1 MSESDLIQLA
11 MIILL
16 GILAQWIGWRIR
28 LPSILVLLVFGI
40 LAGPVFGLLH
50 IDAIFGELLFPV
62 VSFSVA
68 LILFEGGLSL
78 RLSELREV
86 GRIVWNL
93 VTIGALVVWIILAAA
108 AYYVLRLSLPLA
120 ILLGATLIV
129 SGPTVVLPLLVHVR
143 PAHRL
148 GSILKWEGIVID
160 PIGATLAVL
169 VLEVILSG
177 EPGSAIGMIA
187 LGVLK
192 AVLSGG
198 LIGLVGAGLIVLLI
212 RRHLLPE
219 FLQNPT
225 AFVLVIA
232 AFALSNHFQEESG
245 LLAVTLMGVLLAN
258 QKLVDIR
265 HIVEFKE
272 NLRVLLLSGLFILLA
287 ARVNLADLLAE
298 LKIAGLIFLL
308 AAILIAR
315 PLSVFLSTI
324 GSGLSLRERLFLSWI
339 APRGIVAASVASVFV
354 LLLSER
360 GVSGAERLSPIT
372 FLTIIATVAIYGL
385 SATPVARW
393 LKVVQLKPSGVLFLG
408 AHSWVRRLAA
418 AVKSAGFRALMVD
431 TNYANVVAAREE
443 GLEAHHGSILSEDF
457 LNEVD
462 LEGIGKLAALT
473 SNDEVNTLAAI
484 RMAEIFTRSNVYQL
498 CSGISSK
505 VSQEMCGRALF
516 GQELTFSR
524 LENLFDRGAGVQQV
538 KLDGGQTFEELR
550 KGYGERFLPLF
561 LVTENH
567 DLEVFTSEDPITP
580 RRGQTVIGL
589 FEDGL
594 KSDPAAQADFQGR
607 TAV

>member
-11 MIILL
+11 VIILL
-16 GILAQWIGWRIR
+16 GILAQWIGWRMR
-28 LPSILVLLVFGI
+28 LPSILILLVFGI

-50 IDAIFGELLFPV
+50 IDAIFGDLLFPI

-86 GRIVWNL
+86 GRTVWNL
-93 VTIGALVVWIILAAA
+93 VTVGALVVWVVLAAA
-108 AYYVLRLSLPLA
+108 AYYLLQLSLPLA

-129 SGPTVVLPLLVHVR
+129 SGPTVVLPLLIHVR
-143 PAHRL
+143 PIHRL
-148 GSILKWEGIVID
+148 RSILKWEGIVID

-169 VLEVILSG
+169 VLEVIVSG
-177 EPGSAIGMIA
+177 EPGSALGMIA

-212 RRHLLPE
+212 RRRLLPA

-225 AFVLVIA
+225 VFVLVIA
-232 AFALSNHFQEESG
+232 DFALSNHFQEESG

-287 ARVNLADLLAE
+287 ARVNLADLQAE
-298 LKIAGLIFLL
+298 LTVAGLLFLI

-339 APRGIVAASVASVFV
+339 APRGIVAASVASVFA

-360 GVSGAERLSPIT
+360 GVSGAGRLAPIT

-385 SATPVARW
+385 SAAPLARW
-393 LKVVQLKPSGVLFLG
+393 LKVAQPKPSGVLFLG
-408 AHSWVRRLAA
+408 AHSFARRLAA

-431 TNYANVVAAREE
+431 TNYANVAAAREE
-443 GLEAHHGSILSEDF
+443 GLEVHHGNIFSEDF
-457 LNEVD
+457 FNVVD

-473 SNDEVNTLAAI
+473 SNDEVNTLAAV
-484 RMAEIFTRSNVYQL
+484 RMAEIFSRSNVFQL

-505 VSQEMCGRALF
+505 VSQDMCGRALF
-516 GQELTFSR
+516 GQDVTFSR
-524 LENLFDRGAGVQQV
+524 LEGLFDRGAVVREVLLESGRA
-538 KLDGGQTFEELR
+538 FEDLL

-561 LVTENH
+561 LVTENQ
-567 DLEVFTSEDPITP
+567 DLEVFTAENPITP
-580 RRGQTVIGL
+580 RGGQTVIGL

-594 KSDPAAQADFQGR
+594 NPDPAAQPDSHGR